1 MIDKDKLLANPSAPS
16 NTPIVGNFFLKAN
29 RKLVSIHSLL
39 KGSVALKKIKLRKQK
54 KEEED
59 NQRQKTENRLEKR
72 KGGSDKKSLMSS
84 VQAPGG
90 ILGWFKNFIGKTLLG
105 FFAVKLLRFLPA
117 IKNILPVVGGAISF
131 LASTGLFLVDSIAS
145 FINFSYNVFDGAKGI
160 LKSIGGD
167 NLEKTFGNFMGA
179 IDNVINVL
187 ILGTLVRGLGGPFA
201 FGRGRGIF
209 GDVAAQAAGIKAD
222 GPSKRRRKPAARR
235 QRGRPGISASG
246 VASGTIVGDI
256 LQQRKSTSMRD
267 RRILQARAERQ
278 KDLKQLQ
285 SAQTILKQQKLR
297 ETIARKRS
305 EDVLS
310 LKKRI
315 KISGKGKVGQ
325 VFINEERSFTAF
337 ETKQDR
343 RADLFKSSRARR
355 AAEISFGLD
364 ESLKTTTGR
373 VFTNDPDVN
382 IVNNIRQIDDEI
394 ERLQSGNKLGRLEPN
409 AAQKINQ
416 LNLTRG
422 RLLKKLGVTKQTP
435 LPFLRRARLVFDPR
449 DADYFSQ
456 KRKREGFERLQKAIE
471 DPTDDLVPDSK
482 IIKGGAKRSTRR
494 LIIKTLGRN
503 GITAFRGL
511 LKPIPL
517 IGALLD
523 FGVSVGLGDPIP
535 KALAKVAFAG
545 IAGVIGGLGGLAAA
559 PFLGPLAPLAPA
571 LGAIIGGVAGDV
583 LAGTLYD
590 ITLGKLPVPF
600 FSSQQNDGGNPLAAI
615 MNFLFPTAP
624 ASAAEIKESIGA
636 QQNLI
641 PAVPLK
647 DESAQVTPPG
657 KSIFTGE
664 FVLPESVAKDKAF
677 MDGIDRLAE
686 KYQVSPVDILS
697 VMAFETGGSFDPA
710 QKNLAGSGATGL
722 IQFMPDTARGL
733 GTTTQQLAGMT
744 RAQQLK
750 FVDKYFSNKGI
761 QGGSLSDLYM
771 GVLFPAAVGKPDS
784 YILFGNNAAIPRFR
798 GMGPRSAYVQNR
810 GLDLNNDGSITK
822 TEAAAKVEATKKRYA
837 KFGDQSMNRSQGLD
851 TQASYEKAQAPS
863 TVVINKTTLVAMA
876 GEQTTPSV
884 SAPSVVSAN
893 PYSTLYAG

>member
-72 KGGSDKKSLMSS
+72 KGDSDKKSLMSS

-160 LKSIGGD
+160 LKTIGGD

-201 FGRGRGIF
+201 FGRGRGIL
-209 GDVAAQAAGIKAD
+209 GDAAAQAAGVKAD
-222 GPSKRRRKPAARR
+222 GPSKKRRKPRARPGRRGRQSGAAGFTAGQTLGGFFGDRARTRAQTKLDQKIERERLARR
-235 QRGRPGISASG
+235 QQEADDFLVR
-246 VASGTIVGDI
+246 
-256 LQQRKSTSMRD
+256 QRSLRD
-267 RRILQARAERQ
+267 
-278 KDLKQLQ
+278 
-285 SAQTILKQQKLR
+285 
-297 ETIARKRS
+297 TIARRRS
-305 EDVLS
+305 RDILS
-310 LKKRI
+310 RTRI
-315 KISGKGKVGQ
+315 ADRLDEAFDTKLTR
-325 VFINEERSFTAF
+325 RS
-337 ETKQDR
+337 
-343 RADLFKSSRARR
+343 DLFRTDRARR
-355 AAEISFGLD
+355 AAEISFDLD
-364 ESLKTTTGR
+364 ESMIKSTGP
-373 VFTNDPDVN
+373 VLTNDPDVN
-382 IVNNIRQIDDEI
+382 TVIKIRRIDDKI
-394 ERLQSGNKLGRLEPN
+394 EKLQRGDFSGRLKPN
-409 AAQKINQ
+409 VIDEVNQ
-416 LNLTRG
+416 LNLERG
-422 RLLKKLGVTKQTP
+422 RLLKDLGVQDQTP
-435 LPFLRRARLVFDPR
+435 LPFMRRMRTRFDPR
-449 DADYFSQ
+449 GRDIEYFRQRDAD
-456 KRKREGFERLQKAIE
+456 KRFVDFKKFIE
-471 DPTDDLVPDSK
+471 SGDEDVDVASK
-482 IIKGGAKRSTRR
+482 IFKGGARRSTQRAI
-494 LIIKTLGRN
+494 LKTLGRD
-503 GITAFRGL
+503 GVKAFRGL
-511 LKPIPL
+511 LRPIPL
-517 IGALLD
+517 LGALLD

-535 KALAKVAFAG
+535 KAIAKVAFAG
-545 IAGVIGGLGGLAAA
+545 ITGVIGGLVGLSLA
-559 PFLGPLAPLAPA
+559 PFFGPLAPLAPA
-571 LGAIIGGVAGDV
+571 IGAILAGVGGDL

-590 ITLGKLPVPF
+590 MTLGKIPIPF

-615 MNFLFPTAP
+615 TNFLFPTKP
-624 ASAAEIKESIGA
+624 ASAAEIKDIEG
-636 QQNLI
+636 NLL
-641 PAVPLK
+641 PPVPFK
-647 DESAQVTPPG
+647 DEPAQVSPPG

-771 GVLFPAAVGKPDS
+771 GVLFPAAVGKPDN

-822 TEAAAKVEATKKRYA
+822 AEAAAKVEATKKRYA

>member
-72 KGGSDKKSLMSS
+72 KGDSDKKSLMSS

-160 LKSIGGD
+160 LKTIGGD

-209 GDVAAQAAGIKAD
+209 GDAAAQAAGVKAD
-222 GPSKRRRKPAARR
+222 GPSKKRRKPRARPGRRGRQSGAAGFTAGQTLGGFFGDRARTRAQTKLDQKIERERLARR
-235 QRGRPGISASG
+235 QQEAVDFLVR
-246 VASGTIVGDI
+246 
-256 LQQRKSTSMRD
+256 QRSLRD
-267 RRILQARAERQ
+267 
-278 KDLKQLQ
+278 
-285 SAQTILKQQKLR
+285 
-297 ETIARKRS
+297 TIARRRS
-305 EDVLS
+305 RDILS
-310 LKKRI
+310 RTRI
-315 KISGKGKVGQ
+315 ADRLDEAFDTKLTR
-325 VFINEERSFTAF
+325 RS
-337 ETKQDR
+337 
-343 RADLFKSSRARR
+343 DLFRTDRARR
-355 AAEISFGLD
+355 AAEISFDLD
-364 ESLKTTTGR
+364 ESMIKSTGP
-373 VFTNDPDVN
+373 VLTNDPDVN
-382 IVNNIRQIDDEI
+382 TVIKIRRIDDKI
-394 ERLQSGNKLGRLEPN
+394 EKLQRGDFSGRLKPN
-409 AAQKINQ
+409 VIDEVNQ
-416 LNLTRG
+416 LNLERG
-422 RLLKKLGVTKQTP
+422 RLLKDLGVQDQTP
-435 LPFLRRARLVFDPR
+435 LPFMRRMRTRFDPR
-449 DADYFSQ
+449 GRDIEYFRQRDAD
-456 KRKREGFERLQKAIE
+456 KRFVDFKKFIE
-471 DPTDDLVPDSK
+471 SGDEDVDVASK
-482 IIKGGAKRSTRR
+482 IFKGGARRSTQRAI
-494 LIIKTLGRN
+494 LKTLGRD
-503 GITAFRGL
+503 GVKAFRGL
-511 LKPIPL
+511 LRPIPL
-517 IGALLD
+517 LGALLD
-523 FGVSVGLGDPIP
+523 FGVSVVLGDPIP
-535 KALAKVAFAG
+535 KAIAKVAFAG
-545 IAGVIGGLGGLAAA
+545 ITGVIGGLVGLSLA
-559 PFLGPLAPLAPA
+559 PFFGPLAPLAPA
-571 LGAIIGGVAGDV
+571 IGAILAGVGGDL

-590 ITLGKLPVPF
+590 MTLGKIPIPF

-615 MNFLFPTAP
+615 TNFLFPTKP
-624 ASAAEIKESIGA
+624 ASAAEIKDIEG
-636 QQNLI
+636 NLL
-641 PAVPLK
+641 PPVPFK
-647 DESAQVTPPG
+647 DEPAQVSPPG

-771 GVLFPAAVGKPDS
+771 GVLFPAAVGKPDN

-822 TEAAAKVEATKKRYA
+822 AEAAAKVEATKKRYA

>member
-59 NQRQKTENRLEKR
+59 NQRQRTENRLEKR

-84 VQAPGG
+84 VKSPGG
-90 ILGWFKNFIGKTLLG
+90 VLGWFKNFIGKTLLG

-160 LKSIGGD
+160 LKTIGGD

-209 GDVAAQAAGIKAD
+209 GDAAGVAGVKVD
-222 GPSKRRRKPAARR
+222 GPSKRKRKTGVRR
-235 QRGRPGISASG
+235 QQQRNLAGRVGSVTAPALSIAEGIALDKRDRQILADREKRQS
-246 VASGTIVGDI
+246 VQNKKRLKTLSGTIARRRSQDI
-256 LQQRKSTSMRD
+256 LNRTKVFDRKDDAMFLKLD
-267 RRILQARAERQ
+267 RRDDFLKSARARDAAE
-278 KDLKQLQ
+278 
-285 SAQTILKQQKLR
+285 
-297 ETIARKRS
+297 
-305 EDVLS
+305 
-310 LKKRI
+310 
-315 KISGKGKVGQ
+315 
-325 VFINEERSFTAF
+325 TAF
-337 ETKQDR
+337 RLE
-343 RADLFKSSRARR
+343 ADLRKP
-355 AAEISFGLD
+355 
-364 ESLKTTTGR
+364 TGP
-373 VFTNDPDVN
+373 VFSNIPDVN
-382 IVNNIRQIDDEI
+382 IVNRIREIDNEI
-394 ERLQSGNKLGRLEPN
+394 EDLQRGDVSGRYKSNVIEKIKQNDLER
-409 AAQKINQ
+409 
-416 LNLTRG
+416 T
-422 RLLKKLGVTKQTP
+422 RLLKKLGVTKPTP
-435 LPFLRRARLVFDPR
+435 LPFLRRMRFDRDDPR
-449 DADYFSQ
+449 DVQYF
-456 KRKREGFERLQKAIE
+456 KRTQITKGMLDLEKAKEEISE
-471 DPTDDLVPDSK
+471 DLAPSK
-482 IIKGGAKRSTRR
+482 ILKGGPIRSTKRAI
-494 LIIKTLGRN
+494 LK
-503 GITAFRGL
+503 AFGKRGVLAFKGL
-511 LKPIPL
+511 LKPVPL

-523 FGVSVGLGDPIP
+523 FGVNVAIGEPIP
-535 KALAKVAFAG
+535 KALGKVVFAG
-545 IAGVIGGLGGLAAA
+545 LLGVFGGLLGTAAA
-559 PFLGPLAPLAPA
+559 AFLGPLAPVAPFI
-571 LGAIIGGVAGDV
+571 GAILGGLSGDFIAG
-583 LAGTLYD
+583 LLYD
-590 ITLGKLPVPF
+590 MTLGKIPVPF
-600 FSSQQNDGGNPLAAI
+600 FSSQESTGGNPFEGI
-615 MNFLFPTAP
+615 TNFLFGTKP
-624 ASAAEIKESIGA
+624 ASAAEIKDIEG
-636 QQNLI
+636 NLL
-641 PAVPLK
+641 PPVPPP
-647 DESAQVTPPG
+647 QVTPPG

-750 FVDKYFSNKGI
+750 FVDRYFSNKGI

-798 GMGPRSAYVQNR
+798 GMGPKSAYVQNR

-822 TEAAAKVEATKKRYA
+822 AEAAAKVEATKKRYA

>member
-72 KGGSDKKSLMSS
+72 KGDSDKKSLMSS

-160 LKSIGGD
+160 LKTIGGD

-209 GDVAAQAAGIKAD
+209 GDAAAQAVGLKAD
-222 GPSKRRRKPAARR
+222 GPSKKRRKPAARPGRRGRQSGAAGFTAGQTLGGFFGDRARNRAQTKLDQKIERERLARRQQEADDFLVR
-235 QRGRPGISASG
+235 QRS
-246 VASGTIVGDI
+246 
-256 LQQRKSTSMRD
+256 LRD
-267 RRILQARAERQ
+267 
-278 KDLKQLQ
+278 
-285 SAQTILKQQKLR
+285 
-297 ETIARKRS
+297 TIARRRS
-305 EDVLS
+305 RDVLS
-310 LKKRI
+310 RTRI
-315 KISGKGKVGQ
+315 ADRLDEAFDTKLTR
-325 VFINEERSFTAF
+325 RS
-337 ETKQDR
+337 
-343 RADLFKSSRARR
+343 DLFRTDRARR
-355 AAEISFGLD
+355 AAEISFDLD
-364 ESLKTTTGR
+364 ESIIKSTGP
-373 VFTNDPDVN
+373 VLTNDPDVN
-382 IVNNIRQIDDEI
+382 TVIKIRRIDDKI
-394 ERLQSGNKLGRLEPN
+394 EKLQRGDFSGRLRPN
-409 AAQKINQ
+409 VIDEINQ
-416 LNLTRG
+416 LNLERG
-422 RLLKKLGVTKQTP
+422 RLLKDLGVQDQTP
-435 LPFLRRARLVFDPR
+435 LPFMRRMRSRFDPR
-449 DADYFSQ
+449 GRDIEYFRQRDAD
-456 KRKREGFERLQKAIE
+456 KRFLDFKKFVESGEQDADIA
-471 DPTDDLVPDSK
+471 SK
-482 IIKGGAKRSTRR
+482 IFKGGARRSTQRAI
-494 LIIKTLGRN
+494 LKTLGRD
-503 GITAFRGL
+503 GVKAFRGL
-511 LKPIPL
+511 LRPIPL
-517 IGALLD
+517 LGALLD
-523 FGVSVGLGDPIP
+523 FGVSVVLGDPIP
-535 KALAKVAFAG
+535 KAIAKVAFAG
-545 IAGVIGGLGGLAAA
+545 ITGVIGGLVGLSLA
-559 PFLGPLAPLAPA
+559 PFFGPLAPLAPA
-571 LGAIIGGVAGDV
+571 IGAILAGVGGDL

-590 ITLGKLPVPF
+590 MTLGKIPIPF

-615 MNFLFPTAP
+615 TNFLFPTKP
-624 ASAAEIKESIGA
+624 ASAAEVAAAE
-636 QQNLI
+636 QNLI
-641 PAVPLK
+641 RTSPFEEGP
-647 DESAQVTPPG
+647 AQVTPPG

-822 TEAAAKVEATKKRYA
+822 AEAAAKVEATKKRYA

>member
-72 KGGSDKKSLMSS
+72 KGDSDKKSLMSS
-84 VQAPGG
+84 VKSPGG
-90 ILGWFKNFIGKTLLG
+90 VLGWFKNFIGKTLLG

-160 LKSIGGD
+160 LKTIGGD

-209 GDVAAQAAGIKAD
+209 GDAAAQAAGLKAD
-222 GPSKRRRKPAARR
+222 GPSKKRRKPRVR
-235 QRGRPGISASG
+235 PGRRGRPG
-246 VASGTIVGDI
+246 GTAGFTAGQTIGGYFGD
-256 LQQRKSTSMRD
+256 RAKSKAQTKLD
-267 RRILQARAERQ
+267 QKIEQERITKRQ
-278 KDLKQLQ
+278 KEADDFLVRQR
-285 SAQTILKQQKLR
+285 SLR
-297 ETIARKRS
+297 DTIARRRS
-305 EDVLS
+305 RDVLS
-310 LKKRI
+310 RTRI
-315 KISGKGKVGQ
+315 ADRLDEAFDTKLTR
-325 VFINEERSFTAF
+325 RS
-337 ETKQDR
+337 
-343 RADLFKSSRARR
+343 DLFRTDRARR
-355 AAEISFGLD
+355 AAEISFDLD
-364 ESLKTTTGR
+364 ESIIKSTGP
-373 VFTNDPDVN
+373 VLTNDPDVN
-382 IVNNIRQIDDEI
+382 TVIKIRRIDDKI
-394 ERLQSGNKLGRLEPN
+394 EKLQRGDFSGRLRPN
-409 AAQKINQ
+409 VIDEVNQ
-416 LNLTRG
+416 LNLERG
-422 RLLKKLGVTKQTP
+422 RLLKDLGVQDQTP
-435 LPFLRRARLVFDPR
+435 LPFMRRMRSRFDPR
-449 DADYFSQ
+449 GRDIEYFRQRDAD
-456 KRKREGFERLQKAIE
+456 KRFLDFKKFVESGEE
-471 DPTDDLVPDSK
+471 DVDVASK
-482 IIKGGAKRSTRR
+482 IFKGGARRSTQRAV
-494 LIIKTLGRN
+494 LKTLGRD
-503 GITAFRGL
+503 GVKAFKGL
-511 LKPIPL
+511 LRPIPL
-517 IGALLD
+517 LGALLD
-523 FGVSVGLGDPIP
+523 FGLSVALGDPIP

-545 IAGVIGGLGGLAAA
+545 VAGVIGGLGGLAAA
-559 PFLGPLAPLAPA
+559 PFLGPIAPLAPFI
-571 LGAIIGGVAGDV
+571 GAILAGVAGD
-583 LAGTLYD
+583 LIAGSLYD
-590 ITLGKLPVPF
+590 MTLGKIPIPF
-600 FSSQQNDGGNPLAAI
+600 FNTQSDGGNPLAGI
-615 MNFLFPTAP
+615 MNFFFPTAP
-624 ASAAEIKESIGA
+624 ASAAEIEESIGA

-647 DESAQVTPPG
+647 DGPAQVTPPG

-784 YILFGNNAAIPRFR
+784 YILFGKNAAIPRFR

-822 TEAAAKVEATKKRYA
+822 AEAAAKVEATKKRYA
-837 KFGDQSMNRSQGLD
+837 KFGDQSMNRTQGLD

>member
-72 KGGSDKKSLMSS
+72 KSDSDKKSLMSS
-84 VQAPGG
+84 VKSPGG
-90 ILGWFKNFIGKTLLG
+90 VLGWFKNFIGKTLLG

-160 LKSIGGD
+160 LKTIGGD

-209 GDVAAQAAGIKAD
+209 GDAAAQAAGIKAD
-222 GPSKRRRKPAARR
+222 GPSKKRRRTRARPGR
-235 QRGRPGISASG
+235 RGRPG
-246 VASGTIVGDI
+246 GTAGFTAGQTIGGYFGD
-256 LQQRKSTSMRD
+256 RAKSKAQTKLD
-267 RRILQARAERQ
+267 QKIEQERITRRQ
-278 KDLKQLQ
+278 KEADDFLVRQR
-285 SAQTILKQQKLR
+285 SLR
-297 ETIARKRS
+297 DTIARRRS
-305 EDVLS
+305 RDVLS
-310 LKKRI
+310 KTRI
-315 KISGKGKVGQ
+315 ADRLDEAFDTKLTR
-325 VFINEERSFTAF
+325 RS
-337 ETKQDR
+337 
-343 RADLFKSSRARR
+343 DLFRTDRARR
-355 AAEISFGLD
+355 AAEISFDLD
-364 ESLKTTTGR
+364 ESMIKSTGP
-373 VFTNDPDVN
+373 VLTNDPDVN
-382 IVNNIRQIDDEI
+382 TVIKIRRIDDKI
-394 ERLQSGNKLGRLEPN
+394 EKLQRGDFSGRLRPN
-409 AAQKINQ
+409 VIDQINQ
-416 LNLTRG
+416 LNLERG
-422 RLLKKLGVTKQTP
+422 RLLKDLGVQDQTP
-435 LPFLRRARLVFDPR
+435 LPFMRRMRSRFDPR
-449 DADYFSQ
+449 GRDIEYFRQRDAD
-456 KRKREGFERLQKAIE
+456 KRFLDFKKFVESGEE
-471 DPTDDLVPDSK
+471 DADIASK
-482 IIKGGAKRSTRR
+482 IFKGGARRSTQRAV
-494 LIIKTLGRN
+494 LKTLGRD
-503 GITAFRGL
+503 GVKAFKGL
-511 LKPIPL
+511 LRPIPL
-517 IGALLD
+517 LGALLD
-523 FGVSVGLGDPIP
+523 FGLSVALGDPIP

-545 IAGVIGGLGGLAAA
+545 VAGVIGGLGGLAAA
-559 PFLGPLAPLAPA
+559 PFLGPIAPLAPFI
-571 LGAIIGGVAGDV
+571 GAILAGVAGD
-583 LAGTLYD
+583 LIAGSLYD
-590 ITLGKLPVPF
+590 MTLGKIPIPF
-600 FSSQQNDGGNPLAAI
+600 FNTQTESSGGNPLAGI
-615 MNFLFPTAP
+615 MNFFFPTEP
-624 ASAAEIKESIGA
+624 ASAAEVAAAG
-636 QQNLI
+636 QDLI
-641 PAVPLK
+641 RTSPFEDGP
-647 DESAQVTPPG
+647 AQVTPPG

-750 FVDKYFSNKGI
+750 FVDRYFSNKGI

-822 TEAAAKVEATKKRYA
+822 AEAAAKVEATKKRYA